1 MFGKKKEPEAPVK
14 VVEEKIEEPVVKK
27 APEKPR
33 FVPAPATK
41 IGEGITM
48 VGNFDTKDPVE
59 IKGIVRGNIKSTSS
73 VSIARNGALIGEAAL
88 DSMNVEG
95 RIDGTVLCASDAVF
109 ASTGSMKGNLS
120 TGTLRTDA
128 GSNFEGKLNMIP
140 KKPKPAPAPAPAPK
154 AEEALQEAVGKA
166 AQEAEATAQAAAAQA
181 KAGAEPVY
189 ETLADAIR
197 AKEAA
202 QKAANR

>member
-14 VVEEKIEEPVVKK
+14 AVEEKIEEVVVEK
-27 APEKPR
+27 APEKPV
-33 FVPAPATK
+33 FKPAPTTR

-59 IKGIVRGNIKSTSS
+59 IRGIVRGNIKSTSS
-73 VSIARNGALIGEAAL
+73 VSIAKNGALIGEAAL

-109 ASTGSMKGNLS
+109 SSTGSMKGNLS

-140 KKPKPAPAPAPAPK
+140 KKPKPAPAPAPK
-154 AEEALQEAVGKA
+154 AEEPLQEAVGKA
-166 AQEAEATAQAAAAQA
+166 AQEAEAAAQTAAAQA
-181 KAGAEPVY
+181 KAGGEPVY

-202 QKAANR
+202 QKATNR

>member
-1 MFGKKKEPEAPVK
+1 MFGRKKEPEAPVK
-14 VVEEKIEEPVVKK
+14 EVAEKIEAVVEEKPAEP
-27 APEKPR
+27 PKPA
-33 FVPAPATK
+33 FVPAPATR

-59 IKGIVRGNIKSTSS
+59 IRGIVRGNIKSSSS
-73 VSIARNGALIGEAAL
+73 VSIAKNGALIGEAAL
-88 DSMNVEG
+88 DSMKVEG
-95 RIDGTVLCASDAVF
+95 RIDGTVLCAQDAVF
-109 ASTGSMKGNLS
+109 TSTGSMKGNLS

-140 KKPKPAPAPAPAPK
+140 KKPAAKPAALAEAPAANAAP
-154 AEEALQEAVGKA
+154 
-166 AQEAEATAQAAAAQA
+166 TAAAQVRRDA
-181 KAGAEPVY
+181 DPVY

-202 QKAANR
+202 QKATQN

>member
-1 MFGKKKEPEAPVK
+1 MFGRKKEPEAPVK
-14 VVEEKIEEPVVKK
+14 EVAEKIEAVVEEKPAEP
-27 APEKPR
+27 PKPA
-33 FVPAPATK
+33 FVPAPATR

-59 IKGIVRGNIKSTSS
+59 IRGIVRGNIKSSSS
-73 VSIARNGALIGEAAL
+73 VSIAKNGALIGEAAL
-88 DSMNVEG
+88 DSMKVEG
-95 RIDGTVLCASDAVF
+95 RIDGTVLCAQDAVF
-109 ASTGSMKGNLS
+109 TSTGSMKGNLS

-140 KKPKPAPAPAPAPK
+140 KKPAAKPAAPAEAPA
-154 AEEALQEAVGKA
+154 ANA
-166 AQEAEATAQAAAAQA
+166 APAAAAQVRRDA
-181 KAGAEPVY
+181 DPVY

-202 QKAANR
+202 QKATQN